1 MTGLAKTPTRREVI
15 IGAGTAAAVAAMP
28 PASALATP
36 EMRDEAIAAI
46 TGGAPVKDGR
56 VHLTIP
62 GVAENGLSVYT
73 TVAVESPMTEADHV
87 KAIHIISEQNP
98 IAHLM
103 TFHLGPRS
111 GVAKVA
117 TNMRMGTSQEVT
129 ALVEMSDGSFWR
141 DRKKIVVTI
150 AACIDGG

>member
-1 MTGLAKTPTRREVI
+1 MTGLPQMPTRRDVI
-15 IGAGTAAAVAAMP
+15 IGAGAAAAFAAMP
-28 PASALATP
+28 RGARATP

-103 TFHLGPRS
+103 TFHLGARS

>member
-1 MTGLAKTPTRREVI
+1 MRKVFGDARPRPGKVKLDIAPLI
-15 IGAGTAAAVAAMP
+15 DNGNAVP
-28 PASALATP
+28 
-36 EMRDEAIAAI
+36 
-46 TGGAPVKDGR
+46 
-56 VHLTIP
+56 LT
-62 GVAENGLSVYT
+62 VT
-73 TVAVESPMTEADHV
+73 VESPMTEADHV

>member
-1 MTGLAKTPTRREVI
+1 MPTRRDVI
-15 IGAGTAAAVAAMP
+15 IGAGAAASLAAMP
-28 PASALATP
+28 RGAQATP

-56 VHLTIP
+56 VRLTIP

-141 DRKKIVVTI
+141 DRKKIIVTI

>member
-1 MTGLAKTPTRREVI
+1 MPTRRQIVI
-15 IGAGTAAAVAAMP
+15 GTGAAAISAVLP
-28 PASALATP
+28 LEALATTQ
-36 EMRDEAIAAI
+36 MRDKVLEEL
-46 TGGAPVKDGR
+46 TKGAPVTDDR

-73 TVAVESPMTEADHV
+73 TVSVDSPMTEADYV
-87 KAIHIISEQNP
+87 RAIHILSEKNP

-103 TFHLGPRS
+103 TFHLGPRA
-111 GVAKVA
+111 GRAKIS
-117 TNMRMGTSQEVT
+117 TNIRLGASQEVT

-141 DRKKIVVTI
+141 DRKDVVVTI